1 MINMLFPRSVCST
14 LRGAMFVAISLAIA
28 SCGDGQ
34 STAKSQVDENAF
46 IQLAL
51 QATCADIKNKLYVVD
66 QVLVLSDRAGSC
78 PDASFGQVLYGRTV
92 NDVYCTNQ
100 DSVAGAVK
108 HCDMVA
114 YQSMF
119 DTMITNLAKPDLGLG
134 PTHSIKILLG

>member
-1 MINMLFPRSVCST
+1 MATSLSPRTDRST
-14 LRGAMFVAISLAIA
+14 LRLATLVAVTFSIV
-28 SCGDGQ
+28 SCGNGR
-34 STAKSQVDENAF
+34 STAESQVDENAF

-119 DTMITNLAKPDLGLG
+119 DTMIINLTQPDLGLG

>member
-1 MINMLFPRSVCST
+1 MATSRSPRTVRST
-14 LRGAMFVAISLAIA
+14 LRLAMLVAMTFAIV
-28 SCGDGQ
+28 SCGNGQ
-34 STAKSQVDENAF
+34 SAAESQVDENAF

-92 NDVYCTNQ
+92 NDVYCTYQ

-108 HCDMVA
+108 RCDMVA

-119 DTMITNLAKPDLGLG
+119 DTMITNLAQPDLGLG
-134 PTHSIKILLG
+134 QTHSVKVLLG

>member
-1 MINMLFPRSVCST
+1 MATPLSPRTDRSA
-14 LRGAMFVAISLAIA
+14 LRLATVVAVTFSIV
-28 SCGDGQ
+28 SCGNDQ
-34 STAKSQVDENAF
+34 STAASQVDENAF

-51 QATCADIKNKLYVVD
+51 QATCANIKNKLYVVD

-92 NDVYCTNQ
+92 NDVFCTNQ

-119 DTMITNLAKPDLGLG
+119 DTMIINLAQPDLGLG
-134 PTHSIKILLG
+134 PTHSIKVLLG